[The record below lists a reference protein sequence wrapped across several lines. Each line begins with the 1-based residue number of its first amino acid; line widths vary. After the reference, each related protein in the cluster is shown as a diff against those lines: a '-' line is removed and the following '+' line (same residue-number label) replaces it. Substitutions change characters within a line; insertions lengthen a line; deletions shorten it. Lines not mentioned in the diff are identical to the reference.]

1 MARQDIRDSVTF
13 VVGLSIGAL
22 IGTAAALLMAPQSG
36 KRTRR
41 ELGRRA
47 GQWSDSATEHLGG
60 ARERLSDAREEA
72 SRLADRT
79 RKSTSQLARG
89 ARRRVD
95 ETTDRLSDVVESG
108 RDRLRN

>member
-1 MARQDIRDSVTF
+1 MARQDIHDSVTF

-41 ELGRRA
+41 DLSRRA
-47 GQWSDSATEHLGG
+47 GQWSDSASEHLDG
-60 ARERLSDAREEA
+60 ARDRLSDARDEA
-72 SRLADRT
+72 GRLADRT
-79 RKSTSQLARG
+79 RKGTSDFARG
-89 ARRRVD
+89 ARRRVE
-95 ETTDRLSDVVESG
+95 ETSDRLSDVVESG